1 MRAIRLLLVVA
12 AVSSTGC
19 ITYDRGTLA
28 AVSTTIVPIEMTVV
42 AENVEGKAC
51 RDVFEDPFKQAIDD
65 AVQNSPGANALV
77 DVTYHFERLCMI
89 VRGTAVR
96 LQARP

>member
-1 MRAIRLLLVVA
+1 MRAIRLLLAIA

-19 ITYDRGTLA
+19 VTYDRGTLA

-51 RDVFEDPFKQAIDD
+51 DDMFTDPFKRAIDD
-65 AVQNSPGANALV
+65 AVQKSPGSNALV
-77 DVTYHFERLCMI
+77 DVTYHFEKLCMI
-89 VRGTAVR
+89 VRGTAIR
-96 LQARP
+96 SP

>member
-1 MRAIRLLLVVA
+1 MKAIRLLLAVA
-12 AVSSTGC
+12 VASSAGC
-19 ITYDRGTLA
+19 VTYDRGTLA
-28 AVSTTIVPIEMTVV
+28 AVSTTIVPIEMAVV

-51 RDVFEDPFKQAIDD
+51 GDVFEDPFERAIDD
-65 AVQNSPGANALV
+65 AVQSSPGANALV

-96 LQARP
+96 LQAKP